1 MSVVPMTVRAQSTQ
15 GALRRFLRN
24 PLAVIASVLLVLI
37 VVAALL
43 APWLTPYDPAFA
55 DVTAL
60 NQGPSAEHL
69 LGTDR
74 AGRDVLSRL
83 LIGGRVTLLAAAIAV
98 VAAVAIGV
106 PAGLLAGY
114 FGGPYAAVGNGL
126 TALVLS
132 LPAVLVML
140 SVRAVVG
147 PSVWITMLVFGI
159 CVSTSF
165 YRLVRSSVS
174 VVRNELYVD
183 AAKVS
188 GLRSWRIL
196 SRHVLAVVRAPIIVQ
211 TGLVAGMAIAAQS
224 GLEFLGIGD
233 RQVPTWGSQI
243 SEAFAAIYTSPALIA
258 PPAVAIGLTCV
269 CLGVLANGLRDA
281 LEDRGLAA
289 PRRRRAV
296 AAPAPTGAPPLADD
310 VVLAVRGLR
319 VGYPDGQGGENVV
332 VDGVDLEVRR
342 GEVLGLVG
350 ESGSGKS
357 QTSFAVLGL
366 LPSGGQVLAGSIR
379 LDGKELVG
387 APEREIAALR
397 GPVIAYVPQEPI
409 ANLAP
414 YSTVGSQLI
423 ESLRGSLGLGRAEAR
438 ARALELLA
446 SVGIREPERILGSY
460 AHQISGGMAQRVL
473 IAGAIAGDPD
483 VLIADE
489 PTTALD
495 VTVQAEVL
503 DLLRRLQRE
512 RRMALL
518 LVTHDFGV
526 VADLCDRVAVMNAG
540 RIVEEASVDDLF
552 SRPQH
557 PYTREL
563 LAATLD
569 DVEPRPDLVTAEA
582 APGHSAAPRTE
593 ETRS

>member
-1 MSVVPMTVRAQSTQ
+1 MSVRAQRTE
-15 GALRRFLRN
+15 GAVRRFLRN
-24 PLAVIASVLLVLI
+24 PLAVVAAVLLILI
-37 VVAALL
+37 LIAAVL
-43 APWLTPYDPAFA
+43 APLLTPYDPAFA
-55 DVTAL
+55 DVRAL
-60 NQGPSAEHL
+60 DQGPSAEHL

-74 AGRDVLSRL
+74 SGRDVLSRL

-98 VAAVAIGV
+98 AAAVAIGV

-114 FGGPYAAVGNGL
+114 FGGPYAAVGNGM

-147 PSVWITMLVFGI
+147 PSVWITMLVFGV

-211 TGLVAGMAIAAQS
+211 IGLVAGMAIAAQS

-243 SEAFAAIYTSPALIA
+243 SEAFAAIYTSPALIV

-269 CLGVLANGLRDA
+269 CLGVLANGMRDA

-289 PRRRRAV
+289 PRRRRAI
-296 AAPAPTGAPPLADD
+296 AAPEVPAATPLADD
-310 VVLAVRGLR
+310 VVLSVRGLR
-319 VGYPDGQGGENVV
+319 VGYPDGQGGDTVV

-366 LPSGGQVLAGSIR
+366 LPSGGRVLAGSIR

-387 APEREIAALR
+387 APARETAALR

-414 YSTVGSQLI
+414 YTTVGSQLI
-423 ESLRGSLGLGRAEAR
+423 ESLHGSLGLGRAAAR
-438 ARALELLA
+438 TRALELLS
-446 SVGIREPERILGSY
+446 SVGIREPERILQSY

-512 RRMALL
+512 RNMALL
-518 LVTHDFGV
+518 IVTHDFGV
-526 VADLCDRVAVMNAG
+526 VADLCDRVAVMSKG
-540 RIVEEASVDDLF
+540 RIVEEADVERLF
-552 SRPQH
+552 AAPQH

-569 DVEPRPDLVTAEA
+569 DVEPRPDLVTVDDSAGPATAPA
-582 APGHSAAPRTE
+582 AKENRP
-593 ETRS
+593 